1 MTRLTLAAL
10 TLSLTL
16 PQVALAQDAL
26 LQEFNTSRLETT
38 MGFDQELQHVAFK
51 FLNGKTKAEAEAFL
65 HGEKFRCFENVCE
78 RVILDKETPHDI
90 NNSSDP
96 NKGQVFGLRH
106 TARATFSIE
115 LLADVIKMPEDLRA
129 NFRYEIG
136 KVPWHRRPKDSDFT
150 VRYD

>member
-1 MTRLTLAAL
+1 MTRLTLTAL
-10 TLSLTL
+10 TLCLTL
-16 PQVALAQDAL
+16 PHAALAQDAL

-65 HGEKFRCFENVCE
+65 HSEKFRCFENVCE
-78 RVILDKETPHDI
+78 RVILDKETSHDI

-106 TARATFSIE
+106 TARATFSVE
-115 LLADVIKMPEDLRA
+115 LLADVIKMPQDLRA
-129 NFRYEIG
+129 NFLYEIG